1 MSLEEATSISNTE
14 TTFDAQLI
22 KKLTNTEVELK
33 KCVAYKKSVYVHFR
47 KRKLLSLVFLNET
60 LLVKLSKNLVS
71 LFSEERHFHCR

>member
-33 KCVAYKKSVYVHFR
+33 KCVAYKKSVER
-47 KRKLLSLVFLNET
+47 KQEET
-60 LLVKLSKNLVS
+60 PLAG
-71 LFSEERHFHCR
+71 LFK

>member
-1 MSLEEATSISNTE
+1 MSLEEATSLSNTE

-22 KKLTNTEVELK
+22 KKLSNTEVELK

-47 KRKLLSLVFLNET
+47 KRKLLSLVFLNKT
-60 LLVKLSKNLVS
+60 LLVKLSKNLAF